1 MLVVKK
7 ILIALFSCSILFHTR
22 VEAVAL
28 DTETITN
35 DELKTE
41 EIEQIQKN
49 VGDYSD
55 AKVKEE
61 VMAANI
67 KQSIP
72 SSCHEIK
79 SKNPSSGSGTY
90 SLKVGHDYVS
100 VYCEMDVLCN
110 SAGGWTRIAYLNMEN
125 KSDSCPDSLKLRS
138 KGTQR
143 ACGRKLPG
151 EGACDSVFYST
162 KGVCY
167 SEVCGRVYGYQY
179 GSPDAY
185 AVHGGNT
192 GIQTRID
199 AAYIDGVSITH
210 GTPRKHIWSLIGGL
224 TEVASSGLNSVICPC
239 ASGNTQPKL
248 PSFVGN
254 DYYCESGNNL
264 AKYKFDFWTTDPL
277 WDGKNCRSDEA
288 NCCKRPGIPW
298 FHKKLKLGGG
308 VTKDDIEVRLCGDEG
323 EGNEDTPIYF
333 MEIYVK

>member
-1 MLVVKK
+1 MVVIKNF
-7 ILIALFSCSILFHTR
+7 LPTLFLCSILFHTR

-28 DTETITN
+28 DVETITN
-35 DELKTE
+35 NELKTE
-41 EIEQIQKN
+41 EIEQNQKN

-72 SSCHEIK
+72 SSCLEIK
-79 SKNPSSGSGTY
+79 RKNPFSGSGTY
-90 SLKVGHDYVS
+90 SLKVGNGYVI
-100 VYCEMDVLCN
+100 VYCNMGMLCN
-110 SAGGWTRIAYLNMEN
+110 SNDGWTRIAYLNMGD
-125 KSDSCPDSLKLRS
+125 KSQSCPNGLKLRS

-143 ACGRKLPG
+143 ACGRRSPG
-151 EGACDSVFYST
+151 EGACDSVFYPSL
-162 KGVCY
+162 GIRY
-167 SEVCGRVYGYQY
+167 SQVCGRVYGYQF

-185 AVHGGNT
+185 ALHAGNT
-192 GIQTRID
+192 DIQTRID

-210 GTPRKHIWSLIGGL
+210 GTPRKHIWSLLGGQREIAN
-224 TEVASSGLNSVICPC
+224 TESKLYVCPC

-264 AKYKFDFWTTDPL
+264 AKYKYDFWTTDPL
-277 WDGKNCRSDEA
+277 WDGKNCRSNEA
-288 NCCKRPGIPW
+288 NCCKRSGIPW
-298 FHKKLKLGGG
+298 FHKKLSG
-308 VTKDDIEVRLCGDEG
+308 VTSDDIEVRLCGDEA
-323 EGNEDTPIYF
+323 ENTEDTPIYF

>member
-1 MLVVKK
+1 MVVIKNF
-7 ILIALFSCSILFHTR
+7 LPALFLCSILFHTR

-35 DELKTE
+35 NELKTE
-41 EIEQIQKN
+41 EIEQIQKI

-72 SSCHEIK
+72 SSCFEIK
-79 SKNPSSGSGTY
+79 RKNPFSGSGTY
-90 SLKVGHDYVS
+90 SLKVGNDYVI
-100 VYCEMDVLCN
+100 VHCNMGMLCN
-110 SAGGWTRIAYLNMEN
+110 SNDGWTRIAYLNMGD
-125 KSDSCPDSLKLRS
+125 KSSSCPNGLKLRS
-138 KGTQR
+138 KGTQK
-143 ACGRKLPG
+143 ACGRRSPG
-151 EGACDSVFYST
+151 EGACDSVFYPSL
-162 KGVCY
+162 GIRY
-167 SEVCGRVYGYQY
+167 SQVCGRVHGYQF

-185 AVHGGNT
+185 AVHLGNT
-192 GIQTRID
+192 DIQTRID

-210 GTPRKHIWSLIGGL
+210 GIPRKHIWSLLGGQREIANAESKL
-224 TEVASSGLNSVICPC
+224 YICPC

-264 AKYKFDFWTTDPL
+264 AKYKYDFWTTDPL
-277 WDGKNCRSDEA
+277 WDGKNCRSNEA

-298 FHKKLKLGGG
+298 FHKKLSG
-308 VTKDDIEVRLCGDEG
+308 VTSDDIEVRLCGDEA
-323 EGNEDTPIYF
+323 ENTEDTPIYF

>member
-1 MLVVKK
+1 MVVIK
-7 ILIALFSCSILFHTR
+7 IFLPALFLCSILFHTR

-28 DTETITN
+28 GTETITN
-35 DELKTE
+35 NELKTE
-41 EIEQIQKN
+41 EIEQIQKI

-72 SSCHEIK
+72 SSCFEIK
-79 SKNPSSGSGTY
+79 RKNPFSGSGTY
-90 SLKVGHDYVS
+90 SLKVGNDYVI
-100 VYCEMDVLCN
+100 VYCNMGMLCN
-110 SAGGWTRIAYLNMEN
+110 SNDGWTRIAYLNMGD
-125 KSDSCPDSLKLRS
+125 KSQSCPNGLNLRS

-143 ACGRKLPG
+143 ACGRRSPG
-151 EGACDSVFYST
+151 EGACDSVFYPSL
-162 KGVCY
+162 GIRY
-167 SEVCGRVYGYQY
+167 SQVCGRVHGYQF

-185 AVHGGNT
+185 AVHAGNT
-192 GIQTRID
+192 DIQTRID

-210 GTPRKHIWSLIGGL
+210 GTPRKHIWSLLGGQREIAN
-224 TEVASSGLNSVICPC
+224 TESKLYICPC

-264 AKYKFDFWTTDPL
+264 ANFKFDYWTTDPL
-277 WDGKNCRSDEA
+277 WDGKNCRSNEA

-298 FHKKLKLGGG
+298 FHKKLSG
-308 VTKDDIEVRLCGDEG
+308 VTSDDIEVRLCGDEA
-323 EGNEDTPIYF
+323 ENTEDTPIYF